1 MDRVV
6 TVIPAGTGF
15 TVDVTFQVESVDGET
30 ELVAASAVHF
40 ESARLSLR
48 GYGILPSL
56 CEVLSDGRL
65 RLSFPQGVPSGVYD
79 IDLLGSGWC
88 WHSGKLLESV
98 LETEDGRP
106 LQTTVC
112 LTATVPL
119 SLVGPVPD
127 PYPEPV
133 VRVGKAVWNP
143 IVHRCVPLRPMVG
156 ARYVFN
162 SQLKIKIRRDDLRY
176 ENEEYG
182 RYLKLPTRL
191 LPVQEGQ
198 SPCKY
203 MLVNYVGASG
213 VIHYYDT
220 ESLASYSPA
229 SDLHYVPGVRRVGS
243 EYIVTEEFFE
253 HRITTL
259 YIVIDLGAAGKDA
272 TLLRVS
278 KDMLDDAGWLRIDY
292 VVNGIW
298 NFLQP
303 APSSESSSANF
314 LIKDGRVWCV
324 APPPVRLELEDLY
337 HGSVQTRHLHRHS
350 YCGGGYSER
359 RGGRYRI
366 RGRRWAND
374 ARAARGRVRVKT
386 VCRGRYVSVYHSYWF
401 VHGKK
406 GLVLPA

>member
-133 VRVGKAVWNP
+133 VRVGKAV
-143 IVHRCVPLRPMVG
+143 
-156 ARYVFN
+156 
-162 SQLKIKIRRDDLRY
+162 
-176 ENEEYG
+176 
-182 RYLKLPTRL
+182 
-191 LPVQEGQ
+191 
-198 SPCKY
+198 
-203 MLVNYVGASG
+203 
-213 VIHYYDT
+213 
-220 ESLASYSPA
+220 
-229 SDLHYVPGVRRVGS
+229 
-243 EYIVTEEFFE
+243 
-253 HRITTL
+253 
-259 YIVIDLGAAGKDA
+259 
-272 TLLRVS
+272 
-278 KDMLDDAGWLRIDY
+278 
-292 VVNGIW
+292 
-298 NFLQP
+298 
-303 APSSESSSANF
+303 
-314 LIKDGRVWCV
+314 
-324 APPPVRLELEDLY
+324 
-337 HGSVQTRHLHRHS
+337 
-350 YCGGGYSER
+350 
-359 RGGRYRI
+359 
-366 RGRRWAND
+366 
-374 ARAARGRVRVKT
+374 
-386 VCRGRYVSVYHSYWF
+386 
-401 VHGKK
+401 
-406 GLVLPA
+406 